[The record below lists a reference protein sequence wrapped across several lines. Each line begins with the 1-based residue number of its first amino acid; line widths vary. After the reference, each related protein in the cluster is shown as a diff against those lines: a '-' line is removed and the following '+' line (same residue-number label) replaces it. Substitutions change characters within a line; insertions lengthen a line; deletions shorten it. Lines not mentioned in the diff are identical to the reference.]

1 MAKLGDIL
9 EKEKNRSETGMLRTI
24 YLYQEGTFYRAYE
37 WSAWL
42 CFRYIKQFKPT
53 HRLLKDSDD
62 SIVFIGF
69 PVTSLQK
76 YTLEGGEVTYMD
88 DNNVA
93 VSIPENTIGDG
104 LDAARMSADFDN
116 WKSNVPMTESSKKK
130 LEESQRFPNGTPPR
144 LTDILRDVMSYPIEQ
159 HSPMECMSFLAEI
172 KQQISMI
179 I

>member
-9 EKEKNRSETGMLRTI
+9 EKEKNRSESGMLRTI

-53 HRLLKDSDD
+53 HRLLKDSAD

-76 YTLEGGEVTYMD
+76 YTPDGGEVTYMD

-93 VSIPENTIGDG
+93 VSTTQVPTATSGRVLPARTSRTARTAWASIRATWTWATTIGTAVTPCVWCVSRPFAG
-104 LDAARMSADFDN
+104 HYPSSAAER
-116 WKSNVPMTESSKKK
+116 
-130 LEESQRFPNGTPPR
+130 RR
-144 LTDILRDVMSYPIEQ
+144 
-159 HSPMECMSFLAEI
+159 AEG
-172 KQQISMI
+172 
-179 I
+179 